1 MTPKTVLVADDHEV
15 VRKGL
20 IQILAGAPEFEVVSE
35 ASTGVIAVAEATHLK
50 PDLIVMD
57 IMMPELNGLEAT
69 RQITRKVRGSRVL
82 ILSMYHSEHL
92 IREVLVSGA
101 RGYVLKS
108 DAGRDL
114 LTGMLAVSEGRT
126 FFAPKVAEVVMAGFV
141 AKSQPRTSDPENGA
155 KENGRLTAR
164 EREIVQLLAEGKTN
178 REIASSL
185 SIGVSTVETHRG
197 HIMQKLNLGSLS
209 DLVRYAI
216 RNEIVDC

>member
-1 MTPKTVLVADDHEV
+1 MTPKTILVADDHEI
-15 VRKGL
+15 VRRGL
-20 IQILAGAPEFEVVSE
+20 VQILALQPELEIVAEAANGA
-35 ASTGVIAVAEATHLK
+35 AAVAEAQRLK
-50 PDLIVMD
+50 PDVVVMD

-69 RQITRKVRGSRVL
+69 RQITKKLRNTRVL

-114 LTGMLAVSEGRT
+114 LAGVLAVSEGRT
-126 FFAPKVAEVVMAGFV
+126 FFAPKVAEVVMSGFV
-141 AKSQPRTSDPENGA
+141 AKSQPREIGSESL
-155 KENGRLTAR
+155 ENGRLTPR
-164 EREIVQLLAEGKTN
+164 ERQIVQLLAEGNTN
-178 REIASSL
+178 REIAARL
-185 SIGVSTVETHRG
+185 SIGLSTVETHRG
-197 HIMQKLNLGSLS
+197 HIMQKLNLDSIS

>member
-1 MTPKTVLVADDHEV
+1 MV
-15 VRKGL
+15 
-20 IQILAGAPEFEVVSE
+20 QILALQPELEIVAEAANGA
-35 ASTGVIAVAEATHLK
+35 AAVAEAQRLK
-50 PDLIVMD
+50 PDVVVMD

-69 RQITRKVRGSRVL
+69 RQITKKLRNTRVL

-114 LTGMLAVSEGRT
+114 LAGVLAVSEGRT
-126 FFAPKVAEVVMAGFV
+126 FFAPKVAEVVMSGFV
-141 AKSQPRTSDPENGA
+141 AKSQPREIGSESL
-155 KENGRLTAR
+155 ENGRLTPR
-164 EREIVQLLAEGKTN
+164 ERQIVQLLAEGNTN
-178 REIASSL
+178 REIAARL
-185 SIGVSTVETHRG
+185 SIGLSTVETHRG
-197 HIMQKLNLGSLS
+197 HIMQKLNLDSIS

>member
-1 MTPKTVLVADDHEV
+1 MVADDHEI
-15 VRKGL
+15 VRRGL
-20 IQILAGAPEFEVVSE
+20 VQILATQPELEIIGE
-35 ASTGVIAVAEATHLK
+35 AGNGVAAVAEAQRLK
-50 PDLIVMD
+50 PDVVVMD

-69 RQITRKVRGSRVL
+69 RQITKKVKSSRVL

-114 LTGMLAVSEGRT
+114 LAGVIAVSEGRT
-126 FFAPKVAEVVMAGFV
+126 YFAPKVAEVVMSGFV
-141 AKSQPRTSDPENGA
+141 AKAQARPSEPENGDG
-155 KENGRLTAR
+155 GRLTAR
-164 EREIVQLLAEGKTN
+164 EREIVQLLAEGNTN
-178 REIASSL
+178 REIASRL

-197 HIMQKLNLGSLS
+197 HIMQKLNLDSIS
-209 DLVRYAI
+209 SLVRYAI

>member
-1 MTPKTVLVADDHEV
+1 LV
-15 VRKGL
+15 
-20 IQILAGAPEFEVVSE
+20 QILALQPELEIVAEAANGA
-35 ASTGVIAVAEATHLK
+35 AAVAEAQRLK
-50 PDLIVMD
+50 PDVVVMD

-69 RQITRKVRGSRVL
+69 RQITKKLRNTRVL

-114 LTGMLAVSEGRT
+114 LAGVLAVSEGRT
-126 FFAPKVAEVVMAGFV
+126 FFAPKVAEVVMSGFV
-141 AKSQPRTSDPENGA
+141 AKSQPREIGSESL
-155 KENGRLTAR
+155 ENGRLTPR
-164 EREIVQLLAEGKTN
+164 ERQIVQLLAEGNTN
-178 REIASSL
+178 REIAARL
-185 SIGVSTVETHRG
+185 SIGLSTVETHRG
-197 HIMQKLNLGSLS
+197 HIMQKLNLDSIS

>member
-1 MTPKTVLVADDHEV
+1 VTPKTILVADDHEI
-15 VRKGL
+15 VRRGL
-20 IQILAGAPEFEVVSE
+20 VQILALQPELEIVAEAANGA
-35 ASTGVIAVAEATHLK
+35 AAVAEAQRLK
-50 PDLIVMD
+50 PDVVVMD

-69 RQITRKVRGSRVL
+69 RQITKKLRNTRVL

-114 LTGMLAVSEGRT
+114 LAGVLAVSEGRT
-126 FFAPKVAEVVMAGFV
+126 FFAPKVAEVVMSGFV
-141 AKSQPRTSDPENGA
+141 AKSQPREIGSESL
-155 KENGRLTAR
+155 ENGRLTPR
-164 EREIVQLLAEGKTN
+164 ERQIVQLLAEGNTN
-178 REIASSL
+178 REIAARL
-185 SIGVSTVETHRG
+185 SIGLSTVETHRG
-197 HIMQKLNLGSLS
+197 HIMQKLNLDSIS